1 MGIVEAGVS
10 RDRWSEFHMLRWL
23 TNQVS
28 VCKHGVFEKKETSVL
43 ETVRFYLHF
52 VVSFCWI

>member
-1 MGIVEAGVS
+1 
-10 RDRWSEFHMLRWL
+10 MLRWL
-23 TNQVS
+23 TNKVS

-52 VVSFCWI
+52 VVSFCWV